1 MIQRVPTDEIEG
13 IVGTERDDERHLAR
27 AVSADEMVY
36 ILHSRQCQD
45 QHPYL
50 EHCSYSQALAE
61 GIDPDEW
68 PLDEA
73 VLLTIYEGRLVPH
86 RLT

>member
-1 MIQRVPTDEIEG
+1 MIQRVPTDEVEG
-13 IVGTERDDERHLAR
+13 IVGSERDDEHHLAR

-50 EHCSYSQALAE
+50 EHCSYSLALAE
-61 GIDPDEW
+61 GIYPGEW
-68 PLDEA
+68 PLDET
-73 VLLTIYEGRLVPH
+73 VLVTLCEGRLVPH